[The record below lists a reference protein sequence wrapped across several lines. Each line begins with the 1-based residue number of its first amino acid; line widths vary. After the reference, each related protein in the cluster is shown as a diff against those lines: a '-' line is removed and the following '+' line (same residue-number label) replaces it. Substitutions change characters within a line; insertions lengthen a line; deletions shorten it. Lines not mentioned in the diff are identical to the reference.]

1 MARTIVDCA
10 ICARLPQKSSED
22 RLPKG
27 AEMLVDAPAG
37 MKRCPECDTFYSYS
51 YDHDPGEPMVPA
63 TDTYTLMRLTPVL
76 ARAELR
82 DAPAGQK
89 ADAQAWLEALARDW
103 TRLHDALAAASA
115 ARLGSA
121 YTVKHIVESLT
132 DYYLENNDRAAFART
147 LLGSPRAAVR
157 AHAATDIL
165 FVATEEHPVWNVRA
179 FSRHQQTLAAPWLAD
194 AELVEAILDALVGCL
209 GADDE
214 TVGIDATVGHRAE
227 HVCDVAYH
235 GLANAIYRKL
245 VPAPV
250 MSMLHTLAEGP
261 PGRAR
266 DRAALL
272 VDVWESK

>member
-10 ICARLPQKSSED
+10 ICARLPQKSSEE

-27 AEMLVDAPAG
+27 AAVLVDAPAG

-63 TDTYTLMRLTPVL
+63 TDTYTLIRLTPML
-76 ARAELR
+76 ARACLR
-82 DAPAGQK
+82 DAPADQK
-89 ADAQAWLEALARDW
+89 AGAQFWLDAFARDW
-103 TRLHDALAAASA
+103 TMLHETLADASA

-121 YTVKHIVESLT
+121 HTVKHIVESLT
-132 DYYLENNDRAAFART
+132 DYYLENNDRAAFLRT
-147 LLGSPRAAVR
+147 LLGSPRPAVR
-157 AHAATDIL
+157 ANAATDIL

-179 FSRHQQTLAAPWLAD
+179 FSRHQQTLAAAWLPD
-194 AELVEAILDALVGCL
+194 AGLMQAVLEALVGCL
-209 GADDE
+209 DADDE
-214 TVGIDATVGHRAE
+214 TVGIDATLGNRAE

-245 VPAPV
+245 VPMPV
-250 MSMLHTLAEGP
+250 MSTLHALAEGP

-272 VDVWESK
+272 VDVWASK